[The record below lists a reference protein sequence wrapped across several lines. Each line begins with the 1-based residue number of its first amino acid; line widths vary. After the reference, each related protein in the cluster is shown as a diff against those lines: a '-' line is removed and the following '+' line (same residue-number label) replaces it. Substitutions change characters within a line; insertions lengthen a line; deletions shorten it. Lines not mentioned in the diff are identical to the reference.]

1 MTVSPS
7 PERNPLGWIALGVML
22 AYVIFSQLS
31 ASLDQDPSDRFG
43 SIAQRARV
51 TVSMQAVLTEVSG
64 ERETTDPAVANYRES
79 LIGYA
84 DAIAKLDPDPE
95 QAALEVALRL
105 EAESK
110 PRAEAI
116 KLLRDSRD
124 QAFQALA
131 TAAETETLTAEEAQT
146 LADAMAG
153 HAYALRLGR
162 AATLGKAGLKGPRP
176 GYSSESKTGMVLF
189 VGVALIGSA
198 AGWIGL
204 LVWRAMRGMRPGQH
218 LGLPCGPI
226 TRTDADGLAIRAAI
240 MFAVFLFG
248 GLAAMGLAQAFGP
261 YQRDATVVLTAVV
274 LIAGV
279 FFALRLKIAG
289 RSWTLADLGL
299 RSERP
304 LADVAWG
311 VGAAFANLPLLL
323 VVSSISQ
330 FLFQWLPEPT
340 HPISS
345 ELAGGGAPW
354 RIALLFAQA
363 ALLAPF
369 FEEVLFRGAIF
380 PALSRVLRSV
390 PLGIAL
396 SGLLF
401 AAIHPQGVGG
411 WLPLM
416 LLGSVMAWLC
426 AVRRSL
432 VPAIVMHATH
442 NAGILIL
449 NLLLTG

>member
-7 PERNPLGWIALGVML
+7 PERNPLGWIALGVMM
-22 AYVIFSQLS
+22 AFVIFSQLS

-51 TVSMQAVLTEVSG
+51 SVSMQAVLTEVSG
-64 ERETTDPAVANYRES
+64 ERTGADPAVANYREA

-84 DAIAKLDPDPE
+84 DAIAKLDPDPD

-105 EAESK
+105 EAEAK
-110 PRAEAI
+110 PRTEAI
-116 KLLRDSRD
+116 KVLRDSRN
-124 QAFQALA
+124 QAFHALA
-131 TAAETETLTAEEAQT
+131 TAAESETLTAEEARR
-146 LADAMAG
+146 LADDMVG
-153 HAYALRLGR
+153 SSYALRLGR
-162 AATLGKAGLKGPRP
+162 AATLGKAGIKSPRP
-176 GYSSESKTGMVLF
+176 GYSTSSKSGMVVF
-189 VGVALIGSA
+189 MGVALIGSA

-204 LVWRAMRGMRPGQH
+204 LVWRAVRGMRPGP
-218 LGLPCGPI
+218 LMGLPCGPI
-226 TRTDADGLAIRAAI
+226 TRADADGLALRAAI
-240 MFAVFLFG
+240 MFAFFLFG
-248 GLAAMGLAQAFGP
+248 GLAVTGLAQAFRP
-261 YQRDATVVLTAVV
+261 YQRDANVVLTALV
-274 LIAGV
+274 LVLGV
-279 FFALRLKIAG
+279 FVALRLKIGG
-289 RSWTLADLGL
+289 RSWTLGDLGL

-323 VVSSISQ
+323 VASSISQ

-380 PALSRVLRSV
+380 PAFGRVLRSV

-401 AAIHPQGVGG
+401 AAIHPQGIGG

>member
-22 AYVIFSQLS
+22 AYVVFSQLT
-31 ASLDQDPSDRFG
+31 ASLEQDPSDRFG
-43 SIAQRARV
+43 SIVQRARV
-51 TVSMQAVLTEVSG
+51 SVSMQAVLTEVSG
-64 ERETTDPAVANYRES
+64 QRGDTDPAVANYREA
-79 LIGYA
+79 LVGYA

-95 QAALEVALRL
+95 QAALETALRL
-105 EAESK
+105 EAEAK
-110 PRAEAI
+110 PRPEAI
-116 KLLRDSRD
+116 KLLRDSNRENLR
-124 QAFQALA
+124 A
-131 TAAETETLTAEEAQT
+131 
-146 LADAMAG
+146 LADAAERETLAPEEAKDLAEKMTG
-153 HAYALRLGR
+153 SEYALRLGR
-162 AATLGKAGLKGPRP
+162 AATLGKAGLDSPRP
-176 GYSSESKTGMVLF
+176 GYSSGSKTGMVLF
-189 VGVALIGSA
+189 VAIALIGSA

-204 LVWRAMRGMRPGQH
+204 LVWRSTRALQPGP
-218 LGLPCGPI
+218 LMGLPCGPI
-226 TRTDADGLAIRAAI
+226 TRHDADSLALRAAI
-240 MFAVFLFG
+240 MFAFFLFG
-248 GLAAMGLAQAFGP
+248 GLASLGLAQAFKP
-261 YQRDATVVLTAVV
+261 YQRDASVVLSALV
-274 LIAGV
+274 LIGGV
-279 FFALRLKIAG
+279 FVALRLKIAG
-289 RSWTLADLGL
+289 RSWTLRDLGL
-299 RSERP
+299 RTDRP
-304 LADVAWG
+304 MADVAWG

-323 VVSSISQ
+323 VASSISQ

-345 ELAGGGAPW
+345 ELSGGGSVW

-369 FEEVLFRGAIF
+369 FEEVLFRGTIF
-380 PALSRVLRSV
+380 PALARVQRSV

-401 AAIHPQGVGG
+401 AAIHPQGIGG

-416 LLGSVMAWLC
+416 LLGAVMAWLC